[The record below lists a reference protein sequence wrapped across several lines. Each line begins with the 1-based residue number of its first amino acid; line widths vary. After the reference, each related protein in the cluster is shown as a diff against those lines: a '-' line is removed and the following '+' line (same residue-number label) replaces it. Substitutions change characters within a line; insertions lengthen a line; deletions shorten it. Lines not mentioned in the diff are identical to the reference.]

1 MKTTLTASARIGA
14 ALLLALVSAS
24 PRAESLRCNGHI
36 AAEGDSR
43 LAVMAVCGQPALK
56 DSYCAPVYAAGSARP
71 VPEPF
76 ASALLPCRL
85 TEDWL
90 YDRGP
95 GNLVAVVRFQSGVV
109 QSIRYG
115 QAPHAP

>member
-1 MKTTLTASARIGA
+1 MKTSPVALARIG
-14 ALLLALVSAS
+14 LAFLSTLAMA
-24 PRAESLRCNGHI
+24 PAMAESLRCNGHI

-43 LAVMAVCGQPALK
+43 LAVMAVCGPPVLK
-56 DSYCAPVYAAGSARP
+56 DSFCAPVYTLGSAQP

-95 GNLVAVVRFQSGVV
+95 GNLFAVVRFQSGVV